1 MSLNYKYEK
10 GPSNL
15 PLPCPGLYCGRTR
28 LFEGTFNFTS
38 CRACPRGTRVLA
50 KVCEPCQDM
59 LTFYDWLYLGFM
71 VLFGLVLHW
80 IAIDRAARPGR
91 LTPRV
96 IAVHFSA
103 VVESALAAFLTILF
117 AEPMGSLEV
126 KSCHVKQLS
135 DWYTMFYNPN
145 PNYEE
150 TLHCTQEAVYPLY
163 SIVFVYYAWAI
174 VLLLIIRPWMM
185 KWCMPQKGKAAIYS
199 ALYFLPIL
207 AFVHAVFG
215 GLIYYSY
222 PYIVF
227 LASLMTSA
235 FHFASQP
242 DQTWG
247 ALKRSTFTNVR
258 NLVVVVGHWL
268 LHAYGIIAITQ
279 LSRPVLHAAFLALVP
294 LPSLFYVATV
304 KFTDPDRLFLD

>member
-1 MSLNYKYEK
+1 MR
-10 GPSNL
+10 PSNS

-28 LFEGTFNFTS
+28 LFDDAFNFS
-38 CRACPRGTRVLA
+38 GCGACPRGTRVESRI
-50 KVCEPCQDM
+50 CEPCQDN

-71 VLFGLVLHW
+71 AMFGLVLHW

-91 LTPRV
+91 V
-96 IAVHFSA
+96 IAVHLSA
-103 VVESALAAFLTILF
+103 VLESVLAGFLTIVL
-117 AEPMGSLEV
+117 AEPIGTLKV
-126 KSCHVKQLS
+126 KSCHVQQLS

-163 SIVFVYYAWAI
+163 SLVFIYYAWTIAL
-174 VLLLIIRPWMM
+174 LLLIRPWIV
-185 KWCMPQKGKAAIYS
+185 KWCMPQKGKAAVYS

-207 AFVHAVFG
+207 ALTHAILG

-222 PYIVF
+222 PYVIF
-227 LASLMTSA
+227 LVSLMTSA
-235 FHFASQP
+235 FHFASQS
-242 DQTWG
+242 DQSLG

-258 NLVVVVGHWL
+258 NLVVVLGHWL

-279 LSRPVLHAAFLALVP
+279 LSRPVLHSAFLALVP

-304 KFTDPDRLFLD
+304 KFTDPDQLFLE